1 MPYIC
6 RISELSDVNL
16 IKCIK
21 LMLEALSGVM
31 ILKKKFGIKI
41 INHNNIVIG
50 ENGEAKVWLMEKY
63 ELNPPTHYK

>member
-1 MPYIC
+1 
-6 RISELSDVNL
+6 
-16 IKCIK
+16 
-21 LMLEALSGVM
+21 MLEALSGVM